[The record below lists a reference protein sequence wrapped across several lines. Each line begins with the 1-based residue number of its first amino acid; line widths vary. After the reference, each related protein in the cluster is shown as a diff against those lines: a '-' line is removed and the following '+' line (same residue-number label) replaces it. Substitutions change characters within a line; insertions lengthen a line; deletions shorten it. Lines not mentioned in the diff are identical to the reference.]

1 MVRSFARSLPSLH
14 TCFKYFMAEMLGYTV
29 DVESAMTQNLSFS
42 LLFYMACLTS
52 EFGFIGSTCRIAG
65 ISKKLIKKKS
75 GSI

>member
-52 EFGFIGSTCRIAG
+52 EFGFIGSTCCIAG
-65 ISKKLIKKKS
+65 ISKKLI